1 MMYAMGTDMHKVQ
14 KSLRS
19 RAVRVALV
27 ALPLTAWGLGR
38 LLAET
43 SPRFELTGTADSAV
57 EAVPLLQ
64 DWQPDV
70 LVLDMD
76 GESGTE
82 AVGLL
87 NLHLPAKVLVL
98 VSSPLSDLHDS
109 AVLAG
114 ARGVVEKR
122 EQPQTLLKAIEK
134 VHAGEMWIDRSATG
148 RIFMELAR
156 RKPQTQPDPE
166 QRRIDQL
173 TPRERQLVV
182 TLASDAA
189 APGKVVAQRL
199 HISEHTLRNHLTS
212 VYGKLGVSNRVELYA
227 FAQRHGLTRQ

>member
-1 MMYAMGTDMHKVQ
+1 MTFAMHKVH
-14 KSLRS
+14 KTLRS
-19 RAVRVALV
+19 RAVRVVLV
-27 ALPLTAWGLGR
+27 ALPLTAWGLSR
-38 LLAET
+38 LLAEA
-43 SPRFELTGTADSAV
+43 SPRFELSGIAESAI

-70 LVLDMD
+70 LVLDLD
-76 GESGTE
+76 GEASAE

-98 VSSPLSDLHDS
+98 LSSPLSETHDS

-156 RKPQTQPDPE
+156 RKPHAPPDPE
-166 QRRIDQL
+166 KRRIDQL
-173 TPRERQLVV
+173 TPRERQLVA

-227 FAQRHGLTRQ
+227 FAHRHGLTRQ

>member
-1 MMYAMGTDMHKVQ
+1 MTSAMHKVH
-14 KSLRS
+14 KTLRP

-27 ALPLTAWGLGR
+27 ALPLTAWGLSR
-38 LLAET
+38 LLSEAT
-43 SPRFELTGTADSAV
+43 PRFELTGIAESAV

-64 DWQPDV
+64 EWQPDV
-70 LVLDMD
+70 LVLDLD
-76 GESGTE
+76 GEAGTE

-87 NLHLPAKVLVL
+87 NLHLPSKVLVL
-98 VSSPLSDLHDS
+98 VTSPLSETHDS

-122 EQPQTLLKAIEK
+122 EQPQILLKAIEK

-166 QRRIDQL
+166 TWRIDHL
-173 TPRERQLVV
+173 TPRERQLVAA
-182 TLASDAA
+182 LASDAA

-227 FAQRHGLTRQ
+227 FAHRHGLTRQ

>member
-1 MMYAMGTDMHKVQ
+1 
-14 KSLRS
+14 
-19 RAVRVALV
+19 
-27 ALPLTAWGLGR
+27 
-38 LLAET
+38 
-43 SPRFELTGTADSAV
+43 
-57 EAVPLLQ
+57 
-64 DWQPDV
+64 
-70 LVLDMD
+70 
-76 GESGTE
+76 
-82 AVGLL
+82 
-87 NLHLPAKVLVL
+87 
-98 VSSPLSDLHDS
+98 
-109 AVLAG
+109 
-114 ARGVVEKR
+114 
-122 EQPQTLLKAIEK
+122 
-134 VHAGEMWIDRSATG
+134 
-148 RIFMELAR
+148 MELAR

>member
-1 MMYAMGTDMHKVQ
+1 MTSAMHKVQ
-14 KSLRS
+14 KALRPA
-19 RAVRVALV
+19 AVRVALV
-27 ALPLTAWGLGR
+27 ALPLTAWGLSR
-38 LLAET
+38 LLAEV
-43 SPRFELTGTADSAV
+43 SPPFELTGIADSAI

-70 LVLDMD
+70 LVLDLD
-76 GESGTE
+76 GEAGAE

-87 NLHLPAKVLVL
+87 NLHLPSKVLVL
-98 VSSPLSDLHDS
+98 VTSPLTDLHDS

-166 QRRIDQL
+166 TWRIDHL

-182 TLASDAA
+182 ALASDAA

-227 FAQRHGLTRQ
+227 FAHRHGLTRP